1 MAVSVSDI
9 QAACEEI
16 FVRPVCA
23 ARSCM
28 FGMLK
33 RRRRGLFNI
42 LILCA
47 QSAQMGVIMF
57 LIPSSPQDDSQWYLM
72 PQDKEDPD
80 KQHNFSV
87 IHDGVTDYLR
97 SLNVPFCINIIA
109 GGRYST
115 EQIISLTSLSEKE
128 HYRVRKS
135 SPLKEDKCAERIEM
149 HQHDYFEMMYVM
161 NGMVEQHI
169 EKGVYLYDKGTACLL
184 NRNTRHFEVL
194 GDNYFLVFLC
204 LSREF
209 IKDSIAGHS
218 LSNARQTAVSRFF
231 NSNLE
236 GQAQY
241 QKDYLEFIPV
251 TDGDGPSQIDNLLED
266 LSRELFSKQP
276 GHSHMVI
283 GLISRILAFLQDE
296 SIYKCSHVKLDS
308 STEAYI
314 FSKVTQYMENTDGKI
329 SRTALAKH
337 LNYSSDYINRAVK
350 KHSGMSISEYNQV
363 VCLRKAERMLTES
376 NDSISHIIAG
386 LGFQNKT
393 HFYKLFERKHGITPM
408 EYRHLHTERV

>member
-1 MAVSVSDI
+1 
-9 QAACEEI
+9 
-16 FVRPVCA
+16 
-23 ARSCM
+23 
-28 FGMLK
+28 
-33 RRRRGLFNI
+33 
-42 LILCA
+42 
-47 QSAQMGVIMF
+47 MF
-57 LIPSSPQDDSQWYLM
+57 LFPSSPQDDSQWYML
-72 PQDKEDPD
+72 PQDKDDPK

-87 IHDGVTDYLR
+87 IHDEGTDYLR
-97 SLNVPFCINIIA
+97 SLNVPFCINIMA

-115 EQIISLTSLSEKE
+115 EQIISLTSLSDKE
-128 HYRVRKS
+128 HFQVKKS
-135 SPLKEDKCAERIEM
+135 SPLKKEECSERIEM

-161 NGMVEQHI
+161 NGTVEQHI
-169 EKGVYLYDKGTACLL
+169 EKGVYLYDKGPACLM

-194 GDNYFLVFLC
+194 GESYFLVFLC

-209 IKDSIAGHS
+209 IRDSIVSHS
-218 LSNARQTAVSRFF
+218 LPKAQQTAVSRFF

-251 TDGDGPSQIDNLLED
+251 TGGDGPVQINHLLED

-283 GLISRILAFLQDE
+283 GLISRILAFLQNE
-296 SIYKCSHVKLDS
+296 TIYQCSHVKLDS
-308 STEAYI
+308 SAKAYI
-314 FSKVTQYMENTDGKI
+314 FSKVTQYMENNEGKI

-337 LNYSSDYINRAVK
+337 LNYSSDYINRVVK

-363 VCLRKAERMLTES
+363 ICLKKAERMLTES
-376 NDSISHIIAG
+376 NDSISHIITG

-393 HFYKLFERKHGITPM
+393 YFYKLFESKHGITPM
-408 EYRHLHTERV
+408 EYRRMHAGGE